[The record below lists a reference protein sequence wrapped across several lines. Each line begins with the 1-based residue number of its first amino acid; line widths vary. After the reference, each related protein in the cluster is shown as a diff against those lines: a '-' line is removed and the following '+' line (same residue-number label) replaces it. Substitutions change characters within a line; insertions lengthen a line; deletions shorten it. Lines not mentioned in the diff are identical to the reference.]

1 MRASDKPSYEFGPFR
16 LDAAEYVL
24 LRDGHVIPLS
34 PKLFETL
41 LVLVENS
48 GHVVDKNEL
57 YKQVWQDVVVE
68 ETNLTKNISI
78 LRKILSEGD
87 AERSFIET
95 VPKRGYRFVVPVRKL
110 CYEDSEN
117 GSESVA
123 SLEKKNAVLPF
134 AISKPH
140 VSPTLAREV
149 AARQPEFQPDAET
162 DEPSG
167 YPSLKLASATAK
179 IDPEQS
185 ASSTEFSPKIKTRKY
200 VVAGVLV
207 IVAVVIA
214 AIGFALY
221 KFAFQRKTG
230 ISLASAQISR
240 LTGSGRIYKAA
251 ISADGKWLVY
261 VDYDGEQQSL
271 WLKQVAA
278 PGSATQIAPAAAI
291 YQGVAISPDG
301 NYVYYTLLQRDNWK
315 GVLYRVPIL
324 GGEAQKVLTDV
335 NCTVA
340 LSPDG
345 KKVAFYRWAGD
356 EDRLMIANVDGSGE
370 RQLAARGGKEC
381 LAYGTH
387 GPAWSPDSKTLLT
400 AIGKFTPGLSQTVA
414 AVSPESGAISFFT
427 QQEFQNIS
435 DIAWLPDGKGVLV
448 SATDQFPD
456 GASRKIWQIS
466 YPAGEVKK
474 ITNDLNSYPTISLTA
489 DSNILATVQDTTRGN
504 LWTASASDVGQI
516 SQITSGTDLAS
527 YPSWAP
533 DGKVVYS
540 LNSGDSID
548 LYLVDPRAGTS
559 KRLTMNSGNN
569 LYPAVSPDGRY
580 VVFSSDRSGALCLW
594 RIDIDGSNPK
604 QLTQQT
610 SAHPNFTADSRTIVY
625 ESITNLYTISTI
637 SIDGSEPRQLTTNT
651 SAKPVF
657 SPDGTQIACLY
668 EEQEAKPKISIISA
682 KDGVLIK
689 AFPLPSGLSFPI
701 RWTPDGKAIMYSLRR
716 GGVANLWVQP
726 VDGGEPRQL
735 TNFTSDIILSYDLS
749 RDGKNLVFSR
759 GTRSSDVVLFSGIK
773 Q

>member
-1 MRASDKPSYEFGPFR
+1 MRSSPKPSYEFGPFR

-24 LRDGHVIPLS
+24 LRDDRVIPLS

-41 LVLVENS
+41 LVLVENG
-48 GHVVDKNEL
+48 GHVVDKDEL
-57 YKQVWQDVVVE
+57 FKQVWQDVVVE
-68 ETNLTKNISI
+68 ESNLTKNISI

-110 CYEDSEN
+110 GCEDSEN
-117 GSESVA
+117 GSRPLA
-123 SLEKKNAVLPF
+123 PFDKKSAVLPF
-134 AISKPH
+134 ALSRSYVVPTQARDAA
-140 VSPTLAREV
+140 SP
-149 AARQPEFQPDAET
+149 QPELQPVAET
-162 DEPSG
+162 DKPSG
-167 YPSLKLASATAK
+167 YATLKLASATAR
-179 IDPEQS
+179 IDPAQRTS
-185 ASSTEFSPKIKTRKY
+185 AGFFPRIKTRKY

-207 IVAVVIA
+207 FVAVVIT

-221 KFAFQRKTG
+221 KFASQRKTG

-301 NYVYYTLLQRDNWK
+301 NYVYYTLLQTDNWD

-324 GGEAQKVLTDV
+324 GGEAQKVLTDI
-335 NCTVA
+335 NGTVA

-345 KKVAFYRWAGD
+345 KKLAFYRWVDD
-356 EDRLMIANVDGSGE
+356 EDRLMIANVDGTGE
-370 RQLAARGGKEC
+370 RQLASRRGKEC

-387 GPAWSPDSKTLLT
+387 GPSWSPDSKTLLT
-400 AIGKFTPGLSQTVA
+400 AIGKFNPGLSQTVVA
-414 AVSPESGAISFFT
+414 LSPESGAMSFFT

-448 SATDQFPD
+448 SATDQFPE

-466 YPAGEVKK
+466 YPAGEVQKV
-474 ITNDLNSYPTISLTA
+474 TNDLNSYPTISLTA
-489 DSNILATVQDTTRGN
+489 DWNILATVQDATRGN

-516 SQITSGTDLAS
+516 SQITSGTNLAS

-540 LNSGDSID
+540 LNSGDSVD

-559 KRLTMNSGNN
+559 KPLTTNSGNN
-569 LYPAVSPDGRY
+569 HYPAVSPDGRY

-604 QLTQQT
+604 QLTNQT
-610 SAHPNFTADSRTIVY
+610 SANPNFSADSRTIAY
-625 ESITNLYTISTI
+625 ESITNGYTISTI
-637 SIDGSEPRQLTTNT
+637 SIDGGEPRQLTTKS

-657 SPDGTQIACLY
+657 SPDGTRIACLY
-668 EEQEAKPKISIISA
+668 SEEEAKYKISIISA

-689 AFPLPSGLSFPI
+689 SFPLPSGLSFPI
-701 RWTPDGKAIMYSLRR
+701 RWTPDGKAIMYPLRR
-716 GGVANLWVQP
+716 GGVANLWMQP
-726 VDGGEPRQL
+726 VEGGEPKQL
-735 TNFTSDIILSYDLS
+735 TNFTSDIIHSYDLS
-749 RDGKNLVFSR
+749 RDGKRLVFSR

>member
-1 MRASDKPSYEFGPFR
+1 MRSSPKPSYEFGPFR

-24 LRDGHVIPLS
+24 LRDDRVIPLS

-48 GHVVDKNEL
+48 GHVVDKDEL
-57 YKQVWQDVVVE
+57 LKQVWQDVVVE
-68 ETNLTKNISI
+68 ETNLTKNVSI

-110 CYEDSEN
+110 GCEDSEN
-117 GSESVA
+117 GSRPLA
-123 SLEKKNAVLPF
+123 PLDKKSAVLPF
-134 AISKPH
+134 ALPNSN
-140 VSPTLAREV
+140 VVPTPARET
-149 AARQPEFQPDAET
+149 ASPQHEFQPVTET
-162 DEPSG
+162 DEPG
-167 YPSLKLASATAK
+167 VYTSLKLASATAK
-179 IDPEQS
+179 IDSTQRTSS
-185 ASSTEFSPKIKTRKY
+185 AEFFPRIKTRKY
-200 VVAGVLV
+200 VVAGVFG
-207 IVAVVIA
+207 IAVVIT

-240 LTGSGRIYKAA
+240 LTSSGRIYKAA

-278 PGSATQIAPAAAI
+278 PGSATQIAPAAAS

-324 GGEAQKVLTDV
+324 GGEAQKVLTDI
-335 NCTVA
+335 NGTVA

-345 KKVAFYRWAGD
+345 KKVAFYRWVGD
-356 EDRLMIANVDGSGE
+356 EDRLIIANVDGTGE
-370 RQLAARGGKEC
+370 RQLAARGGNES

-387 GPAWSPDSKTLLT
+387 GPAWSPDSKTLLS
-400 AIGKFTPGLSQTVA
+400 AIGKFNPGLSQTVVA
-414 AVSPESGAISFFT
+414 LSPESGAMSFFT

-435 DIAWLPDGKGVLV
+435 DIAWLPNGKGVLV
-448 SATDQFPD
+448 SATDQFPE
-456 GASRKIWQIS
+456 GASREIWQIS

-489 DSNILATVQDTTRGN
+489 DSNILATVQNATRGN
-504 LWTASASDVGQI
+504 LWTASANDVGQI
-516 SQITSGTDLAS
+516 SQITSGTSLAI
-527 YPSWAP
+527 YPSWTP

-540 LNSGDSID
+540 LNSGESID
-548 LYLVDPRAGTS
+548 LYLVDPSAGIS
-559 KRLTMNSGNN
+559 KQLTFNSGNN
-569 LYPAVSPDGRY
+569 HYPAVSPDGRY
-580 VVFSSDRSGALCLW
+580 VVFSSDRSGPLCLW

-604 QLTQQT
+604 QLTNQT
-610 SAHPNFTADSRTIVY
+610 SAHPNFSADGRTIAY
-625 ESITNLYTISTI
+625 ESITNIYTISTV
-637 SIDGSEPRQLTTNT
+637 SIDGGEPRQLTTNT

-657 SPDGTQIACLY
+657 SPDGTQIACIY
-668 EEQEAKPKISIISA
+668 EEEEAKPKISIISA

-716 GGVANLWVQP
+716 RGVANLWVQP

-759 GTRSSDVVLFSGIK
+759 GTRTSDVVLFRGIK